1 LNFHIHLK
9 MENGTLF
16 KRKEQESRL
25 FLRDIGQ
32 LFKGAQFC
40 DVVIKCSDG
49 DFCCQSVI
57 LSAVSPFLRYIF
69 SSRSIPDGESQHFLL
84 LPSTKRSEIE
94 LFLSELLGLNENSE
108 SDLRDTDEFRNVS
121 ETLSAFRSL
130 KPQTNET
137 SEFGTEKC
145 SNKNNYF
152 YPSETW
158 CQVSIKSENGD
169 IENNIDTKDIH
180 KLSDANF
187 EDSSEEEKSED
198 NSNDADFDIPPKKES
213 IDSSDPTIYFGG
225 NKRKPGRPKK
235 GEVREKSTDDEAYIE
250 TIPGIDGKNTFKC
263 KECGAQFERKWSMT
277 MHVRIHTK
285 ERPYVCEYP
294 ECGSSFARPQNL
306 WRHNKTHTQEK
317 PHVCPICGKG
327 FCERKDMLTHIIIHD
342 ESRKTQNRFLPSEM
356 MGMLETEQSFE
367 FDGREVRTDSICEIC
382 GKIFELPTMKRRHV
396 NQVHEGMKPYQC
408 EQSDCGRSFTSKS
421 GLDRHITDH
430 TGEFPFLCPECPKK
444 FKSSTELKQHSIR
457 HMDPEDI
464 GENRKCPHEGCSKI
478 FEKKFYLDIHIRRHH
493 THEKPF
499 ECAEC
504 GKTFTVKA
512 ALKDHERV
520 HTGEKPY
527 DCDICNKAF
536 STSGALRIHKMIHD
550 EQRRYTCDVED
561 CGKMFRI
568 NKNLWRHKKVD
579 HGILSEKGDGKIV
592 ECPECGKR
600 CSDKHALEKH
610 QIKHTVEKNYVCNI
624 CGKRLKRQNSLDL
637 HMRQHSGVKNYMCDQ
652 CDSTYF
658 TASALRNHK
667 VNKHMEVKETFLCTF
682 CGKGF
687 TKKANLDSHITL
699 HTGEKRYSCPHC
711 EKKFRSHSVF
721 QNHLRY
727 HKGKKEFVCQYCGKA
742 FMQKSHLQRHTATH
756 TGERKHVCPV
766 CNKTFIEPGDVR
778 KHMRTHSK
786 ESINFHAAAADLAE
800 RAGVVNDQD
809 MNHGDIPDIKPPGLV
824 WPDPQGGHHLPQSP
838 PHMLGPTQAL
848 AAAAMLEHAHRTFQ
862 I

>member
-1 LNFHIHLK
+1 MDSQPQLVI
-9 MENGTLF
+9 
-16 KRKEQESRL
+16 KRQDQEVIL
-25 FLRDIGQ
+25 FLQELGHIY
-32 LFKGAQFC
+32 KSEHFC
-40 DVVIKCSDG
+40 DVNIRCSDG
-49 DFCCQSVI
+49 EVFCQSVI
-57 LSAVSPFLRYIF
+57 LSAASPFLKNIF
-69 SSRSIPDGESQHFLL
+69 ATRSTSEEESQLL
-84 LPSTKRSEIE
+84 LIVPNTSREEVKI
-94 LFLSELLGLNENSE
+94 FLSALLGLNEKY
-108 SDLRDTDEFRNVS
+108 EFNLCDSPEFIKVS
-121 ETLSAFRSL
+121 ETFEAFKPL
-130 KPQTNET
+130 KPQHEEAVQVVTRSVGSVFPAEN
-137 SEFGTEKC
+137 
-145 SNKNNYF
+145 
-152 YPSETW
+152 W
-158 CQVSIKSENGD
+158 CQVSIKSENGEQ
-169 IENNIDTKDIH
+169 ENNVDSKEIH
-180 KLSDANF
+180 KINDENV
-187 EDSSEEEKSED
+187 DDDVSED
-198 NSNDADFDIPPKKES
+198 DNGADDDTSNDADFKIEKAILPKGEFVDPKDICKENFTG
-213 IDSSDPTIYFGG
+213 I

-235 GEVREKSTDDEAYIE
+235 GEMRMKTVDDEAYIE
-250 TIPGIDGKNTFKC
+250 IIPGIDGKNSFKC
-263 KECGAQFERKWSMT
+263 KECSAQFERKWSMT
-277 MHVRIHTK
+277 MHIRIHTK

-294 ECGSSFARPQNL
+294 DCGSSFARPQNL

-317 PHVCPICGKG
+317 PHACPICGKG

-342 ESRKTQNRFLPSEM
+342 ESRKTQNRFLPTEM
-356 MGMLETEQSFE
+356 MDMLETEQSFE

-396 NQVHEGMKPYQC
+396 SQVHEGMKPYQC

-444 FKSSTELKQHSIR
+444 FKSSTELKQHSVR

-464 GENRKCPHEGCSKI
+464 GSNRKCPHEGCAKI

-504 GKTFTVKA
+504 GKSFTVKA

-527 DCDICNKAF
+527 DCDTCNKAF

-550 EQRRYTCDVED
+550 EQRRYTCEVED
-561 CGKMFRI
+561 CGKTFRI

-579 HGILSEKGDGKIV
+579 HGILSERGDGKIV

-610 QIKHTVEKNYVCNI
+610 QIKHTVEKNYVCTI

-699 HTGEKRYSCPHC
+699 HTGEKRYNCTMC

-766 CNKTFIEPGDVR
+766 CSKSFIEPGDVR

-786 ESINFHAAAADLAE
+786 ESINYHTGGDMGNGGL
-800 RAGVVNDQD
+800 DHD
-809 MNHGDIPDIKPPGLV
+809 MNQGDIPDIKPPGLAWV
-824 WPDPQGGHHLPQSP
+824 ETHGGHHLGQSP
-838 PHMLGPTQAL
+838 PHMLAPTQAL

>member
-1 LNFHIHLK
+1 

-84 LPSTKRSEIE
+84 LPSTKCSEIE

-137 SEFGTEKC
+137 SEFDTEKS

-169 IENNIDTKDIH
+169 IENTIDTKDIH

-187 EDSSEEEKSED
+187 EDSSEEDKSED
-198 NSNDADFDIPPKKES
+198 YSNDVDFDIPQKKES

-277 MHVRIHTK
+277 MHIRIHTK

-444 FKSSTELKQHSIR
+444 FKVF
-457 HMDPEDI
+457 
-464 GENRKCPHEGCSKI
+464 CSYI
-478 FEKKFYLDIHIRRHH
+478 
-493 THEKPF
+493 
-499 ECAEC
+499 
-504 GKTFTVKA
+504 
-512 ALKDHERV
+512 
-520 HTGEKPY
+520 
-527 DCDICNKAF
+527 
-536 STSGALRIHKMIHD
+536 
-550 EQRRYTCDVED
+550 
-561 CGKMFRI
+561 
-568 NKNLWRHKKVD
+568 
-579 HGILSEKGDGKIV
+579 
-592 ECPECGKR
+592 
-600 CSDKHALEKH
+600 
-610 QIKHTVEKNYVCNI
+610 
-624 CGKRLKRQNSLDL
+624 
-637 HMRQHSGVKNYMCDQ
+637 
-652 CDSTYF
+652 
-658 TASALRNHK
+658 
-667 VNKHMEVKETFLCTF
+667 
-682 CGKGF
+682 
-687 TKKANLDSHITL
+687 
-699 HTGEKRYSCPHC
+699 
-711 EKKFRSHSVF
+711 
-721 QNHLRY
+721 
-727 HKGKKEFVCQYCGKA
+727 FVCTIN
-742 FMQKSHLQRHTATH
+742 L
-756 TGERKHVCPV
+756 
-766 CNKTFIEPGDVR
+766 FI
-778 KHMRTHSK
+778 
-786 ESINFHAAAADLAE
+786 
-800 RAGVVNDQD
+800 
-809 MNHGDIPDIKPPGLV
+809 
-824 WPDPQGGHHLPQSP
+824 
-838 PHMLGPTQAL
+838 
-848 AAAAMLEHAHRTFQ
+848 
-862 I
+862 

>member
-1 LNFHIHLK
+1 
-9 MENGTLF
+9 METGTLL
-16 KRKEQESRL
+16 KRKEQESKQ
-25 FLRDIGQ
+25 FLQEIGQ
-32 LFKGAQFC
+32 LFRGSQFC
-40 DVVIKCSDG
+40 DVVVRCSDG
-49 DFCCQSVI
+49 EFPCQSVI

-69 SSRSIPDGESQHFLL
+69 ASRSILEGENQHLL
-84 LPSTKRSEIE
+84 IVPGTKCSEVEI
-94 LFLSELLGLNENSE
+94 FLSELLGLCDNSVQ
-108 SDLRDTDEFRNVS
+108 DFRGTKEFQNVS
-121 ETLSAFRSL
+121 ETLGAFHPL
-130 KPQTNET
+130 KPQLNEILNL
-137 SEFGTEKC
+137 STEKG
-145 SNKNNYF
+145 SYKGSYF
-152 YPSETW
+152 YPSESW
-158 CQVSIKSENGD
+158 CQVTIKSENGD
-169 IENNIDTKDIH
+169 HELNADTKDVQ
-180 KLSDANF
+180 KLSDANY
-187 EDSSEEEKSED
+187 DDTSED
-198 NSNDADFDIPPKKES
+198 EESGDDTNDTDFDGNGKKGVIE
-213 IDSSDPTIYFGG
+213 SSDPSIYFGT
-225 NKRKPGRPKK
+225 KRKPGRPKK
-235 GEVREKSTDDEAYIE
+235 GEVREKTVDDEAYIE
-250 TIPGIDGKNTFKC
+250 TIPGVDGKNTFRC

-277 MHVRIHTK
+277 MHIRIHTK
-285 ERPYVCEYP
+285 ERPYVCEFP
-294 ECGSSFARPQNL
+294 DCGSSFARPQNL

-317 PHVCPICGKG
+317 PHICPICGKG

-342 ESRKTQNRFLPSEM
+342 ESRKTQNRFLPSDM
-356 MGMLETEQSFE
+356 MAMLETEQSFE

-408 EQSDCGRSFTSKS
+408 EQSDCGRSFSSKS

-457 HMDPEDI
+457 HMDPEEI
-464 GENRKCPHEGCSKI
+464 GTNRKCPHEGCSKI

-527 DCDICNKAF
+527 DCDTCNKSF

-550 EQRRYTCDVED
+550 EQRRYTCDVQD

-610 QIKHTVEKNYVCNI
+610 QIKHTVEKNYVCTI

-756 TGERKHVCPV
+756 TGERKHICPV

-786 ESINFHAAAADLAE
+786 ESINYHTAAGELTE
-800 RAGVVNDQD
+800 RTGVISDQD
-809 MNHGDIPDIKPPGLV
+809 MNHGDIPDIKPPGLA
-824 WPDPQGGHHLPQSP
+824 WPESQVSHHLAQSP
-838 PHMLGPTQAL
+838 PHMLAPTQAL